1 MILKLDP
8 DMKEPPESVALL
20 KRMAV
25 SKKHQRRGIAS
36 AMMDTALDHCRA
48 YKFRAIELI
57 TTEHHEAARNLYA
70 RKGFELIASYEK
82 NFVFGMV
89 SIALYRLR
97 RACNVLLS
105 NNIHNW
111 TEEDNFND
119 ENGGIG
125 HCTENIDPIQ

>member
-1 MILKLDP
+1 
-8 DMKEPPESVALL
+8 MKEPPESVALL

-82 NFVFGMV
+82 ISSSGWYLLP
-89 SIALYRLR
+89 SID
-97 RACNVLLS
+97 CDVLAIS
-105 NNIHNW
+105 Y
-111 TEEDNFND
+111 
-119 ENGGIG
+119 
-125 HCTENIDPIQ
+125 